1 MASEKRTMYYTEGSV
16 VRKRDVY
23 MAEPAR
29 RPQQR
34 PDVQRRPK
42 TYKRAAEKAE
52 RSLGVDGAYMVMV
65 SVMMIIMIISCV
77 VMLKIQSDVTVSE
90 RRIISLQNQLQT
102 IQSDNI
108 AYENSLNNMYSLE
121 EIYNVATGELGM
133 VYSQNGQVIYYES
146 SQDDYVT
153 QYKDV
158 PETGR

>member
-1 MASEKRTMYYTEGSV
+1 
-16 VRKRDVY
+16 
-23 MAEPAR
+23 
-29 RPQQR
+29 
-34 PDVQRRPK
+34 
-42 TYKRAAEKAE
+42 
-52 RSLGVDGAYMVMV
+52 MV
-65 SVMMIIMIISCV
+65 SVMMVIMIISCV

-158 PETGR
+158 PDTGR

>member
-1 MASEKRTMYYTEGSV
+1 MASERRTMYYTEGSV

-23 MAEPAR
+23 VAEPAR
-29 RPQQR
+29 RPEHR
-34 PDVQRRPK
+34 PDVYRKPK
-42 TYKRAAEKAE
+42 TYKKAAEKAQK
-52 RSLGVDGAYMVMV
+52 SLGFDGSYMVLV
-65 SVMMIIMIISCV
+65 SVMMIVMIVSCV

-90 RRIISLQNQLQT
+90 RRILSLQNQLQT
-102 IQSDNI
+102 IQSDNL

-153 QYKDV
+153 QYRDV

>member
-52 RSLGVDGAYMVMV
+52 REAAKEDVRRIMKN
-65 SVMMIIMIISCV
+65 SVEAEYDSGENI
-77 VMLKIQSDVTVSE
+77 SE
-90 RRIISLQNQLQT
+90 R
-102 IQSDNI
+102 
-108 AYENSLNNMYSLE
+108 
-121 EIYNVATGELGM
+121 
-133 VYSQNGQVIYYES
+133 
-146 SQDDYVT
+146 
-153 QYKDV
+153 
-158 PETGR
+158 

>member
-52 RSLGVDGAYMVMV
+52 RSLGFDGAYMVMV
-65 SVMMIIMIISCV
+65 SVMMITAGSRFSHFA
-77 VMLKIQSDVTVSE
+77 LW
-90 RRIISLQNQLQT
+90 
-102 IQSDNI
+102 
-108 AYENSLNNMYSLE
+108 
-121 EIYNVATGELGM
+121 
-133 VYSQNGQVIYYES
+133 
-146 SQDDYVT
+146 
-153 QYKDV
+153 
-158 PETGR
+158 